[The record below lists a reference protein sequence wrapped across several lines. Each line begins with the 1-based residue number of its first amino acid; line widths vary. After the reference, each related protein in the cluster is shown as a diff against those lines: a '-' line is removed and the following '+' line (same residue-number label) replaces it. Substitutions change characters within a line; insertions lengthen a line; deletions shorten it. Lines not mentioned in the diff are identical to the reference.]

1 MTVKEFYD
9 LAVKSGYKNAE
20 IYVNFEYSDDD
31 YYNPQAKI
39 TKENVVF
46 LQRDS
51 KRALV
56 IDIS

>member
-9 LAVKSGYKNAE
+9 LAVKNGYKNAE
-20 IYVNFEYSDDD
+20 IYVNYECNDD
-31 YYNPQAKI
+31 YYNTQDKI

-46 LQRDS
+46 LQHDS

-56 IDIS
+56 IEIL